1 MIITTMFL
9 KGLIIGFAMA
19 IPVGPIGVLCIRKTL
34 NEGRLSGFIIGLGG
48 ASADLLF
55 SCIAAF
61 GLTIISDLIARE
73 ILWLRLLGGGLL
85 LFLGIKTFF
94 AKPKETKNANNKN
107 LGFLASYLS
116 TVLLT
121 LTNPTTVFA
130 FIAVFAA
137 LGLGHGL
144 SVYSASFLV
153 IGVLVGSCLWFF
165 LLSNFSM
172 IFRKRLNNG
181 GLQWVNRIA
190 GILILVSGAIAL
202 SGLF

>member
-1 MIITTMFL
+1 
-9 KGLIIGFAMA
+9 MA

-94 AKPKETKNANNKN
+94 AKPKEAKNDTKN
-107 LGFLASYLS
+107 LGFLASYIS

-137 LGLGHGL
+137 LGLGNGL
-144 SVYSASFLV
+144 NISSASFLV
-153 IGVLVGSCLWFF
+153 VGVFVGSSLWF
-165 LLSNFSM
+165 LILSYFSM
-172 IFRKRLNNG
+172 IFRKKLNNG
-181 GLQWVNRIA
+181 GLEWVNRIA
-190 GILILVSGAIAL
+190 GILILVSGVVAL
-202 SGLF
+202 SGLFK